1 MLNPKTL
8 LVSFSLLCGAIAIA
22 QNRTISG
29 KIVSTKENVAVAGA
43 SITIKG
49 TTTGTS
55 SVADGSFSISAPA
68 SRVTLQ
74 VSSVGF
80 QTREYVVE
88 ANQNNIS
95 IDLTLGSQE
104 LGEVVVTALGI
115 TRQMKTLVYAAERVK
130 PTELTQVRDPNNV
143 LNSLQGKITNALIT
157 QGSGGPGSGVR
168 LVLRGNRSI
177 QQSNNALIVVDGVPI
192 TNGTNGTVT
201 SDFGGIQGS
210 DGASSISPDDIES
223 LTVLRGAS
231 AAALYGS
238 QAGNGVILISTK
250 KGKIDRA
257 SVTVNSGVAFE
268 TAFQLPDL
276 QNSYGQ
282 GNSGVLD
289 ATKGESWGAKLDGQ
303 SITAYNG
310 ETRNY
315 SAEPDNIKDFFRT
328 GTTYNNAIGVSG
340 GSEKMQTYLSY
351 SNSYV
356 EGILPRN
363 NLNRQTF
370 NVRLSNQ
377 VSKKFSTDAKITYIL
392 QSIKSKYPN
401 GESLSPVMDLYLIP
415 RNVSLADIKHF
426 EEINNVGVPVP
437 APFPST
443 NLALWENPIWIVNRT
458 TNNERRDRIMGFVS
472 ARYNILDW
480 LHITGRANLDNINDR
495 LDATRY
501 QGTLGVS
508 ATGGGTYSKTGIN
521 VMQKWLDVMVEGSNK
536 LMKDLRIDY
545 RVGAIYK
552 DNKYEYLSTSANG
565 LNIANFFS
573 LNFAASP
580 PGVGAY
586 QSSSQV
592 QTQAVFGQ
600 FNLSFKEAVFLDAS
614 LRNDWD
620 SRLPS
625 PYSYSYPSVGLSAIL
640 SDLITLPAAITFL
653 KLSGNYAQVGNG
665 GQDQIRFNTFSYAQ
679 GAGQGY
685 ITRSP
690 TRAIPDLK
698 PEIVESIEF
707 GLDTRFFENR
717 LGVQFTVYKS
727 NSKNQ
732 LLLVNTPVGIGFQ
745 NQYINAGNIEN
756 KGLELNLNGT
766 PVRNNNFTWDVSF
779 NLGMNTNKV
788 IELTE
793 DVKEFALEGFSRS
806 ATPII
811 REGGSYGDM
820 IGFVWM
826 KHANGKFLVT
836 PEGKPLSSITT
847 GDLQNIG
854 NFNPKAT
861 LGLTNTLTYKGI
873 FLRLLIDGR
882 IGGVIVDG
890 TEQLMAF
897 NGITKGTEKFRE
909 GGWDLGGVDATGAP
923 VKVAIKAQDYWTTA
937 SGGRYGSAEFFSYDA
952 TNIRIREASLGY
964 NIPLPTSVRSLIKD
978 LKLSLVGRNLLFLY
992 RGESKLDVPGIGK
1005 RKMSFDPDM
1014 SLGNSNWQG
1023 ISYGTFPS
1031 TQSIGFNLQ
1040 ATF

>member
-29 KIVSTKENVAVAGA
+29 KIVSNKENTAVVGA

-55 SVADGSFSISAPA
+55 SAADGSFSISAPS
-68 SRVTLQ
+68 SRVTLL

-80 QTREYVVE
+80 LTREYAVE

-115 TRQMKTLVYAAERVK
+115 NRQVKTLVYAAERVK

-238 QAGNGVILISTK
+238 QAGNGVILITTK
-250 KGKIDRA
+250 KGKVDRA
-257 SVTVNSGVAFE
+257 SVFINSGIARE

-282 GNSGVLD
+282 GVGGVLD
-289 ATKGESWGAKLDGQ
+289 PTKGESWGAKLDGQ
-303 SITAYNG
+303 SITKYNG
-310 ETRNY
+310 EQGTY
-315 SAEPDNIKDFFRT
+315 SAEPDNVKDFFRD
-328 GTTYNNAIGVSG
+328 GFTYNNAIGVSG

-356 EGILPRN
+356 EGIMPKN

-401 GESLSPVMDLYLIP
+401 GESLSPVMDMYLVP
-415 RNVSLADIKHF
+415 RNVALSDIEHF
-426 EEINNVGVPVP
+426 EDINNVGVPVP

-443 NLALWENPIWIVNRT
+443 NPALWENPIWIVNRT
-458 TNNERRDRIMGFVS
+458 ANDERRDRIMGFIS
-472 ARYNILDW
+472 ARYNITDW

-495 LDATRY
+495 LEATRY

-508 ATGGGTYSKTGIN
+508 ATGGGTISKTGIN
-521 VMQKWLDVMVEGSNK
+521 VMQKWLDVMVEGSNR
-536 LMKDLRIDY
+536 LTKDLRIDY
-545 RVGAIYK
+545 RAGAIYK

-580 PGVGAY
+580 PGVGAF
-586 QSSSQV
+586 QDETQV
-592 QTQAVFGQ
+592 QTQAIFGQ
-600 FNLSFKEAVFLDAS
+600 ANLSWKEAIFLDAS

-625 PYSYSYPSVGLSAIL
+625 PYSYSYPSVGVSAIL
-640 SDLITLPAAITFL
+640 SDLFTLPAAISFL
-653 KLSGNYAQVGNG
+653 KVNGNYAQVGNG
-665 GQDQIRFNTFSYAQ
+665 GQEQIRFNTFSYAQ

-685 ITRSP
+685 ITRSS

-698 PEIVESIEF
+698 PEIVTSFEF
-707 GLDTRFFENR
+707 GFDARFLENR
-717 LGVQFTVYKS
+717 LGAQFTVYKS

-732 LLLVNTPVGIGFQ
+732 LLLVNTPVGIGFY

-756 KGLELNLNGT
+756 KGLELVIT
-766 PVRNNNFTWDVSF
+766 AVPVRNQNFNWDISF
-779 NLGMNTNKV
+779 NLGMNRNKV

-793 DVKEFALEGFSRS
+793 DVKEFQLEGFSRS

-811 REGGSYGDM
+811 KEGGSYGDM

-826 KHANGKFLVT
+826 KHANGKYLVT
-836 PEGKPLSSITT
+836 PDGKPLSSITT
-847 GDLQNIG
+847 GELENIG

-861 LGLTNTLTYKGI
+861 LGLTNTLNYKGV

-909 GGWDLGGVDATGAP
+909 GGWDLGGVDANGAP

-964 NIPLPTSVRSLIKD
+964 TIPLPGSVRSVVKE
-978 LKLSLVGRNLLFLY
+978 LKLSLVGRNLLMLY